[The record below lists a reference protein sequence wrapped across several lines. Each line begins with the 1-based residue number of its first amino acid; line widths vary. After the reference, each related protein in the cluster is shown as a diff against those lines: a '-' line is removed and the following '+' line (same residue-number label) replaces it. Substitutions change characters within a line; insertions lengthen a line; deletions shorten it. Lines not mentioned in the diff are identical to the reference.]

1 VIEKPTGSIPVSERV
16 KRKAEAHHACFKELG
31 RLVGSCGNRVRE
43 LKILDQGVYSSS
55 PWEV

>member
-1 VIEKPTGSIPVSERV
+1 MIDTGPIPVSERA
-16 KRKAEAHHACFKELG
+16 KRKAEAYRACFKELG